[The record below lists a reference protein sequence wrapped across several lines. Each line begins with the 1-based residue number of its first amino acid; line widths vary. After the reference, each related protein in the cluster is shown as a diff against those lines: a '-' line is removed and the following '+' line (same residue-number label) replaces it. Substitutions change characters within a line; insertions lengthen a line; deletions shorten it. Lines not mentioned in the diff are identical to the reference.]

1 MKKLYTDTILDTP
14 QFSLGECPSWN
25 QASNTLFWIDITEK
39 KLLSF
44 ELSSQIFHSAPLP
57 QEPGCIAPIADH
69 SLLIA
74 MRDGIYSF
82 NIEKKIL
89 NIAIYL

>member
-14 QFSLGECPSWN
+14 RFSLGECPTWI

-44 ELSSQIFHSAPLP
+44 ELSSQIFHSASLP

-82 NIEKKIL
+82 NI
-89 NIAIYL
+89 